1 MKSWIYAFI
10 IMLIII
16 AVIRLDMGINYWIG
30 NSNLPLWIKLMLLK

>member
-10 IMLIII
+10 IMIVIV
-16 AVIRLDMGINYWIG
+16 AVVVLDMGVHHWVN